1 MTSIPFH
8 NAPDPYFFFP
18 SRQHQKALDL
28 LLRFLRGKKGLFL
41 LMGKIGTGKTT
52 LCKYIQQKYSNE
64 FTILLFSNPF
74 LTPSEFEKKL
84 RQDLGLD
91 HKQDFFTVLQ
101 KKLLSL
107 NQKNKN
113 PVLFLD
119 EGHLLS
125 QEFFEF
131 LLILS
136 NLQSNSAHLLQIVL
150 AGQPEMENL
159 LQQPRFASLY
169 QRIGGRI
176 FLTGL
181 SCQETRSYILYRL
194 HKAKLDQNIS
204 FSLTASLAIHKW
216 TKGIPRL
223 INKACDLCLEHLKTT
238 TLPGQQKKITH
249 PFLLRAVIFNSCST
263 FYPLQSKYGFY
274 LNALAMAI
282 LLLVLL
288 PPALHC
294 PERVHQPVVGSRQF
308 QPNLGTERLKQT
320 GNKVV
325 GADSIS
331 APVQQPVSG
340 APRLSPPDK
349 HISEKSTRATNASA
363 TGGCTPGGSTA
374 LSPTRKSIR
383 EKTTTTIAEGM
394 SSQQSNLKKRDFLKN
409 NRTKTKT
416 SPAQQPDKKFPGS
429 DVTRGIDKKFTLLQ
443 NGLELSAIVWSP
455 EPEQRCAVINN
466 MILHQNDTVYGYKIM
481 LIEQTQ
487 VKLQKNGQYYLLKI
501 KTSG

>member
-28 LLRFLRGKKGLFL
+28 LLQFLRGKKGLFL

-64 FTILLFSNPF
+64 FTMLLFSNPF

-107 NQKNKN
+107 NQNNKN

-125 QEFFEF
+125 QDLFEF

-238 TLPGQQKKITH
+238 TLPGQQKKITY

-274 LNALAMAI
+274 LNALAMAM
-282 LLLVLL
+282 LLVLL
-288 PPALHC
+288 PSAIHC
-294 PERVHQPVVGSRQF
+294 PERVHPLGVHPLVAGNNQS
-308 QPNLGTERLKQT
+308 QPNSRTEHLKQT

-331 APVQQPVSG
+331 AHVQQPVSG
-340 APRLSPPDK
+340 APRLSPPRK
-349 HISEKSTRATNASA
+349 HIK
-363 TGGCTPGGSTA
+363 
-374 LSPTRKSIR
+374 
-383 EKTTTTIAEGM
+383 EKTTSSVTGAL
-394 SSQQSNLKKRDFLKN
+394 SSQESNLKKRDSLKD
-409 NRTKTKT
+409 NRSKAKT